1 MSTATATHITPCPV
15 AALAREAKQL
25 FAAAELA
32 EEREHT
38 AAPEELTRA
47 KVARKEADGRLSSA
61 EERASFLRATEPVGA
76 LFQVHLILTLAELIA
91 SWVPEDHH
99 QADLCARSLRAVTR
113 MAYSV
118 RNYIGETTGADPE
131 EAGASYYMSSTFDP
145 HRLLAELITGQAG
158 DAEPDPMMEAIDAFR
173 RGLDAYN
180 RQLPDDATDESCAEL
195 AANTYESPMR
205 RLQFDAPTPTTF
217 AGAVAAVRLVHDEV
231 NGAVFSEDLVVNV
244 LGAALRYFGGSDP
257 APRTA

>member
-1 MSTATATHITPCPV
+1 VTKAAVTHTTPGAV

-32 EEREHT
+32 EDREHS
-38 AAPEELTRA
+38 APPEELTMARI
-47 KVARKEADGRLSSA
+47 ARKEADGRLSNV
-61 EERASFLRATEPVGA
+61 EERATYLRAAEPVGA

-118 RNYIGETTGADPE
+118 RDFIESTTGADPE
-131 EAGASYYMSSTFDP
+131 DAGASYYMSREFDP
-145 HRLLAELITGQAG
+145 HRLLGELITGPVG
-158 DAEPDPMMEAIDAFR
+158 IAEPDPMLEAIDAFR

-180 RQLPDDATDESCAEL
+180 SNLPDDATDEACAEL

-244 LGAALRYFGGSDP
+244 LGAALRFFGG
-257 APRTA
+257 RTS